1 MPFCIFI
8 CVCVPTCA
16 LPEIGRDTKT
26 REKMYLR
33 RSFNCNAFVLVL
45 FSVTYFGQSILC
57 VLHSTGITA
66 ISGIA
71 QIYSLTT
78 W

>member
-1 MPFCIFI
+1 M
-8 CVCVPTCA
+8 CVCSPTCV
-16 LPEIGRDTKT
+16 LLEIGRDTKT

-33 RSFNCNAFVLVL
+33 HSFNCNAFVLVL
-45 FSVTYFGQSILC
+45 FSVTYFGQSILY
-57 VLHSTGITA
+57 VLHSTYTIA
-66 ISGIA
+66 VSGIA